1 MAKKIKKIAVIEAK
15 GVIADSNN
23 SSRDRISF
31 KSFKAKI
38 DKAMKKKV
46 GGIFLII
53 NSPGGSPV
61 QSELI
66 AKYIDLLREEKK
78 IKVVAYVQD
87 VGASGGYFIASSSN
101 KIYGLASSIV
111 GSIGVVSSG
120 FGFTEFIKK
129 HGIDRRVYTAGEN
142 KSFLDP
148 FKEEKKEDVEF
159 IKDLQ
164 IKIHEHFKNFVKE
177 HRKNLKTE
185 GTDVFTGKV
194 FLGQDAKEI
203 GLIDEIATMEEAINT
218 EFGKKVKRIEIK
230 SEKQGLFKRFMQM
243 SLGKDIANEL
253 VDSLETKLK
262 QRDIHF

>member
-1 MAKKIKKIAVIEAK
+1 MAKKIKRIAIIEAK
-15 GVIADSNN
+15 GIIADSGGG
-23 SSRDRISF
+23 RDRVSF
-31 KSFKAKI
+31 KSFKTKI
-38 DKAMKKKV
+38 DKALKKKV
-46 GGIFLII
+46 GGIFLVI

-66 AKYIDLLREEKK
+66 AEYIDLLKNEKK
-78 IKVVAYVQD
+78 IKVVTYVQD
-87 VGASGGYFIASSSN
+87 VGASGGYFIASSGN
-101 KIYGLASSIV
+101 KIYCLASSIV

-120 FGFTEFIKK
+120 FGFAEFIKK

-142 KSFLDP
+142 KSLLDP

-164 IKIHEHFKNFVKE
+164 IKIHEHFKNFVKR

-185 GTDVFTGKV
+185 GTEVFTGKV

-203 GLIDEIATMEEAINT
+203 GLIDEIATMEEAINK

-230 SEKQGLFKRFMQM
+230 DEKQGLLKRLSQM
-243 SLGKDIANEL
+243 SLGKDIASEL
-253 VDSLETKLK
+253 VDTLEAKLK
-262 QRDIHF
+262 QRDIRF